1 MWWSSA
7 KKRTLCQARHA
18 VSRAPIHPNPRTGKR
33 LDQRQLDFP
42 SPLACLF
49 TVWFPPEPKEGTV
62 MTTDAQVRKL
72 RQFLGEGHPLYRAA
86 SKVGM
91 DAKSAREYRHA
102 DRLLTESFTPGTWR
116 TREDPFQDVWPPT
129 SRPAGNQSRASSQD
143 PLRRSPA
150 SLPRG

>member
-1 MWWSSA
+1 
-7 KKRTLCQARHA
+7 
-18 VSRAPIHPNPRTGKR
+18 
-33 LDQRQLDFP
+33 
-42 SPLACLF
+42 
-49 TVWFPPEPKEGTV
+49 

-86 SKVGM
+86 LKVGM

-102 DRLLTESFTPGTWR
+102 DRLSGESFTPGTWR

-129 SRPAGNQSRASSQD
+129 SRPAGNQSRASNQD